1 MRIYLLLSALT
12 VILYVDRTAL
22 SLTAVAVSEEFGL
35 SPVAMGYLLSS
46 FSWLYFMALI
56 PAGHLVGRFGAYR
69 VGGLGIG
76 LLSAASAS
84 IAFSWSFLSLLACRL
99 AAGLCAAV
107 TYPTGARTIRDHV
120 PRNKWGLA
128 TGILH
133 SGSLI
138 GPAIGAVTL
147 SGMIST
153 WGWRAVFIVAGAIGA
168 VWLGFW
174 VAWNRHGGRP
184 ALPARPARPA
194 QVDAAQPVGSDSAGL
209 RGIAGSAPMRAS
221 AFAHGCAGFS
231 THLFLAW
238 LPSYLQ
244 KEQSLPVTTTGL
256 LLGATYLGAALLVVA
271 VLRLSDAFMPANLA
285 SGTRKFWVAACLFGS
300 ALVAAVPYLNHL
312 VAIVPVITLSL
323 AACASAVSLNLALAN
338 DLTRDA
344 RDVGSAVGFI
354 STVGNIFGL
363 VAPIV
368 TGYIVAETGSFN
380 LAFTLSGALLAAG
393 AVPLLCVRSP
403 APAA

>member
-1 MRIYLLLSALT
+1 MRIYFLLSALT

-22 SLTAVAVSEEFGL
+22 SLTAVAVSEEFDL

-46 FSWLYFMALI
+46 FNWLYFIALM
-56 PAGHLVGRFGAYR
+56 PVGHLVGRFGAYR

-76 LLSAASAS
+76 LLSAASAT
-84 IAFSWSFLSLLACRL
+84 IAFSWSFLSLFACRL

-107 TYPTGARTIRDHV
+107 TYPTGARTIRDRV

-153 WGWRAVFIVAGAIGA
+153 WGWRAVFIVAGAIGV
-168 VWLGFW
+168 VWLAFW
-174 VAWNRHGGRP
+174 VGWHRHAGR
-184 ALPARPARPA
+184 
-194 QVDAAQPVGSDSAGL
+194 AAYPERTESPVLSVAPQPERSGGL
-209 RGIAGSAPMRAS
+209 RAIAGSASMRAS
-221 AFAHGCAGFS
+221 AFAHGSAGFS

-271 VLRLSDAFMPANLA
+271 VLRLSDACMPANLA
-285 SGTRKFWVAACLFGS
+285 SGTRKFWVAACLVGS
-300 ALVAAVPYLNHL
+300 SLVAAVPHLNQL
-312 VAIVPVITLSL
+312 SSIMPVITLSL

-363 VAPIV
+363 LAPIV

-393 AVPLLCVRSP
+393 AVPLLFVRTP
-403 APAA
+403 AHAA